1 MKRILFIL
9 ALVTLLFMSCGSEYD
24 ILSYQENEIVAEC
37 QVNEKFDLEIK
48 KTGGCVQIC
57 VISPENLGG
66 TVFEISKESSFVIKD
81 ELKIPLD
88 NESIDGIYALSQIFS
103 LSEEAI
109 TTATNGGVITF
120 DTGSGVYTVTYGEN
134 NLPHHIEISGDS
146 FSYFVEIKS
155 IKFIK

>member
-9 ALVTLLFMSCGSEYD
+9 ALVTLLFMSCGNEYD

-48 KTGGCVQIC
+48 KAGGCVRIC

-66 TVFEISKESSFVIKD
+66 TVFEIRKEGSFVIKD

-88 NESIDGIYALSQIFS
+88 NESICGIYALSQIFS
-103 LSEEAI
+103 LNEEAI
-109 TTATNGGVITF
+109 TTATSEGVISF
-120 DTGSGVYTVTYGEN
+120 DTDHGLYTVTYGEN
-134 NLPHHIEISGDS
+134 NLPELITISGDVFEYS
-146 FSYFVEIKS
+146 VKINAISLN
-155 IKFIK
+155 

>member
-9 ALVTLLFMSCGSEYD
+9 ALVALLFVSCGNEYD
-24 ILSYQENEIVAEC
+24 ILSYQENEITAEC

-48 KTGGCVQIC
+48 KAGGCVRIC

-81 ELKIPLD
+81 EMKIPLD
-88 NESIDGIYALSQIFS
+88 NENIRGIYALSQIFS

-109 TTATNGGVITF
+109 TTATSEGVITF
-120 DTGSGVYTVTYGEN
+120 DTDHVLYTVTYGEN
-134 NLPHHIEISGDS
+134 NLPELITISGDVFEYS
-146 FSYFVEIKS
+146 VKINAISLN
-155 IKFIK
+155 

>member
-48 KTGGCVQIC
+48 KAGGCVRIS
-57 VISPENLGG
+57 VISPEKLKG
-66 TVFEISKESSFVIKD
+66 TVFEISKESSFVIKE
-81 ELKIPLD
+81 ELKIPLE

-109 TTATNGGVITF
+109 TTATSEGVISF
-120 DTGSGVYTVTYGEN
+120 DTDHGLYTVTYGEN
-134 NLPHHIEISGDS
+134 NLPYQIEISGDS
-146 FSYFVEIKS
+146 FSYFVEVKS